1 MREGEMGAFRTAVT
15 AVLLLTTAAIA
26 EGQCVSEGR
35 IISTRQSAPN
45 LVAGPA
51 AFGGGVL
58 AVAKYERTARSIFL
72 ATYDH
77 DFTQLSGDLLIT
89 TDTADGPLFLLWNGV
104 DFGLIYRTESSERL
118 MLQRISTD
126 GDAIGGPIQVSN
138 RRIRFR
144 EEVDALWSPALN
156 AYVIASTF
164 QPGAF
169 IDVVVT
175 VMERN
180 GGIRRDIPINVFASQ
195 EQANLNVAVTDNGT
209 IGVFYLNERE
219 EVISAHLTPNSASAP
234 VNTVWPNGRDLKVAA
249 VGNNF
254 YLVKTIVV
262 GGKTEV
268 RWLVLSSNGNV
279 VAAERF
285 LMRGSDLDM
294 RPLSLTANNGELA
307 LTYLDAAVGFEFQPG
322 EFRIH
327 RFATDGSLRGDSLFI
342 PPDNFVHR
350 FAWSTFDPT
359 WTGSA
364 YVTTAVY
371 EAGRELDSLLIRL
384 CTLQATVVADRVIAT
399 VEDTIGFTAFAQGG
413 VPGYTYRWD
422 MGDRSTFRVGQSVR
436 HRFIHPG
443 TYDVVVTVTDT
454 TGVATTAT
462 VRVQIVAFK
471 RRSVRR

>member
-1 MREGEMGAFRTAVT
+1 MGAFRTAVT
-15 AVLLLTTAAIA
+15 AVLLLTTAVIA
-26 EGQCVSEGR
+26 EGQCLSEGR

-51 AFGGGVL
+51 AWGNGVL

-77 DFTQLSGDLLIT
+77 DFNQLSGDLLIT
-89 TDTADGPLFLLWNGV
+89 TDTADGPLFLLFNGV

-118 MLQRISTD
+118 LLQRISTD

-144 EEVDALWSPALN
+144 EEVDALWSPVLD
-156 AYVIASTF
+156 AYVIATTF

-175 VMERN
+175 VMERT
-180 GGIRRDIPINVFASQ
+180 GAVRRDIPINVFASQ

-209 IGVFYLNERE
+209 IGVFYLDELE
-219 EVISAHLTPNSASAP
+219 QVIFAHLTPDSAGAP
-234 VNTVWPNGRDLKVAA
+234 VNTVWPNGRNLKVAA
-249 VGNNF
+249 LGNNF
-254 YLVKTIVV
+254 YLLKTVV
-262 GGKTEV
+262 VSGKTEV
-268 RWLVLSSNGNV
+268 RWLVLSSTGTV
-279 VAAERF
+279 VAPERF
-285 LMRGSDLDM
+285 LMSGSDLDM
-294 RPLSLTANNGELA
+294 LPLSLIANNGELA
-307 LTYLDAAVGFEFQPG
+307 LTYLDAAIGFESQPG
-322 EFRIH
+322 EFRLH
-327 RFATDGSLRGDSLFI
+327 RFATDGSLLGDSLFI

-350 FAWSTFDPT
+350 FASSRFDPA

-364 YVTTAVY
+364 YVSTAVY

-384 CTLQATVVADRVIAT
+384 CTLQATLIAERLVAT
-399 VEDTIGFTAFAQGG
+399 TEDTIGFTAFPQGG
-413 VPGYTYRWD
+413 VPGYSYRWD
-422 MGDRSTFRVGQSVR
+422 MGDRSTIRVGQSVR

-443 TYDVVVTVTDT
+443 TYDVVVTVTDS

-462 VRVQIVAFK
+462 VQVRIVEFK
-471 RRSVRR
+471 RRAVRK